1 MPQQQLINLAHVIT
15 VQAGVT
21 GALLNHEAITSI
33 LPIKSRGNIFAEL
46 MTSF

>member
-21 GALLNHEAITSI
+21 GALNHEAITSI
-33 LPIKSRGNIFAEL
+33 LPIKSRENIFAEL